1 MRLAERLLGL
11 TLVGA
16 NWVFWLLI
24 ALSVVSVAVMV
35 ERGIRLAGRQIDI
48 DAFGKE
54 LLDRLSRG
62 DVSGTRKFL
71 ADQKVPE
78 ADVVASGIDQFER
91 GAAAVSAAMAG
102 AKSKQRIELERNLG
116 VLGTLGNNAPFIGL
130 FGTVL
135 GIIRSFADLSHA
147 QNAGISVVIGGI
159 AEALVAA
166 AGTEQT
172 KSTLALTLT
181 KENVLYLNGEKTDD
195 AAVVKFI
202 GTTLPGQPD
211 LQAIIA
217 ADRSVPHGDVV
228 HIIDL
233 VKRAGVHRFA
243 INVDP
248 AAGAA
253 TSK

>member
-24 ALSVVSVAVMV
+24 GLSVVSVAVMV
-35 ERGIRLAGRQIDI
+35 ERAIRLAGRPVDI

-71 ADQKVPE
+71 ASHKVPE
-78 ADVVASGIDQFER
+78 SDVVASGIDQFDR

-102 AKSKQRIELERNLG
+102 AKSKLRIDLERNLG

-135 GIIRSFADLSHA
+135 GIIRSFADLSHN
-147 QNAGISVVIGGI
+147 QGAGISVVIGGI
-159 AEALVAA
+159 AEALVATALGLLVAIPAVIAFNYFQGKIRRILGRVDVA
-166 AGTEQT
+166 AQMV
-172 KSTLALTLT
+172 LVALPLGPTLT
-181 KENVLYLNGEKTDD
+181 
-195 AAVVKFI
+195 A
-202 GTTLPGQPD
+202 LPGP
-211 LQAIIA
+211 
-217 ADRSVPHGDVV
+217 
-228 HIIDL
+228 
-233 VKRAGVHRFA
+233 
-243 INVDP
+243 
-248 AAGAA
+248 AGADA
-253 TSK
+253 DKRKA

>member
-54 LLDRLSRG
+54 LLERLSRG
-62 DVSGTRKFL
+62 DVSGTRKYL
-71 ADQKVPE
+71 AEQKVPE
-78 ADVVASGIDQFER
+78 ADVVASGIDQFDR

-102 AKSKQRIELERNLG
+102 AKSKLRIDLERNLG

-159 AEALVAA
+159 AEALVATALGLLVAIPAVIAFNYFQGKIRRILGRVDVA
-166 AGTEQT
+166 AQM
-172 KSTLALTLT
+172 
-181 KENVLYLNGEKTDD
+181 VL
-195 AAVVKFI
+195 VS
-202 GTTLPGQPD
+202 LPT
-211 LQAIIA
+211 A
-217 ADRSVPHGDVV
+217 GDPR
-228 HIIDL
+228 
-233 VKRAGVHRFA
+233 KG
-243 INVDP
+243 
-248 AAGAA
+248 
-253 TSK
+253 

>member
-24 ALSVVSVAVMV
+24 GLSVVSVAVMV
-35 ERGIRLAGRQIDI
+35 ERGIRLSGRAVDI

-71 ADQKVPE
+71 AGQKAPE
-78 ADVVASGIDQFER
+78 SDVVSSGIDHFDR

-102 AKSKQRIELERNLG
+102 AKSKLRIDLERNLG

-135 GIIRSFADLSHA
+135 GIIRSFADLSHN
-147 QNAGISVVIGGI
+147 QGAGISVVIGGI
-159 AEALVAA
+159 AEALVATALGLLVAIPAVIAFNYFQGKIRRILGRVDVA
-166 AGTEQT
+166 AQMV
-172 KSTLALTLT
+172 LVALP
-181 KENVLYLNGEKTDD
+181 
-195 AAVVKFI
+195 I
-202 GTTLPGQPD
+202 GP
-211 LQAIIA
+211 
-217 ADRSVPHGDVV
+217 
-228 HIIDL
+228 
-233 VKRAGVHRFA
+233 AGVAPVENRKA
-243 INVDP
+243 
-248 AAGAA
+248 
-253 TSK
+253 

>member
-35 ERGIRLAGRQIDI
+35 ERGIRLAGRQLDI

-54 LLDRLSRG
+54 ILDRLSRG

-71 ADQKVPE
+71 AGQKAPE
-78 ADVVASGIDQFER
+78 AEVVASGIDQFDR

-102 AKSKQRIELERNLG
+102 AKSKLRIDLERNLG

-159 AEALVAA
+159 AEALVATALGLLVAIPAVIAFNYFQGKIRRILGRVDVA
-166 AGTEQT
+166 AQM
-172 KSTLALTLT
+172 
-181 KENVLYLNGEKTDD
+181 VLVSL
-195 AAVVKFI
+195 
-202 GTTLPGQPD
+202 
-211 LQAIIA
+211 
-217 ADRSVPHGDVV
+217 
-228 HIIDL
+228 
-233 VKRAGVHRFA
+233 
-243 INVDP
+243 P
-248 AAGAA
+248 AAGDDRKA
-253 TSK
+253 

>member
-62 DVSGTRKFL
+62 DVSGTRTSL
-71 ADQKVPE
+71 AEQKVPE
-78 ADVVASGIDQFER
+78 AEVVASGIEQFDR

-102 AKSKQRIELERNLG
+102 AKSKLRIDLERNLG

-159 AEALVAA
+159 AEALVATALGLLVAIPAVIAFNYFQGKIRRILGRVDVA
-166 AGTEQT
+166 AQM
-172 KSTLALTLT
+172 
-181 KENVLYLNGEKTDD
+181 VL
-195 AAVVKFI
+195 VS
-202 GTTLPGQPD
+202 LPV
-211 LQAIIA
+211 A
-217 ADRSVPHGDVV
+217 GDGR
-228 HIIDL
+228 
-233 VKRAGVHRFA
+233 KG
-243 INVDP
+243 
-248 AAGAA
+248 
-253 TSK
+253 

>member
-35 ERGIRLAGRQIDI
+35 ERAIRLAGRQVDI

-71 ADQKVPE
+71 AEQKAPE
-78 ADVVASGIDQFER
+78 AEVVASGIDQFDR

-102 AKSKQRIELERNLG
+102 AKSKLRIDLERNLG

-159 AEALVAA
+159 AEALVATALGLLVAIPAVIAFNYFQGKIRRILGRVDVA
-166 AGTEQT
+166 AQMV
-172 KSTLALTLT
+172 LVAL
-181 KENVLYLNGEKTDD
+181 
-195 AAVVKFI
+195 
-202 GTTLPGQPD
+202 
-211 LQAIIA
+211 
-217 ADRSVPHGDVV
+217 
-228 HIIDL
+228 
-233 VKRAGVHRFA
+233 
-243 INVDP
+243 P
-248 AAGAA
+248 AAGDDRKA
-253 TSK
+253 